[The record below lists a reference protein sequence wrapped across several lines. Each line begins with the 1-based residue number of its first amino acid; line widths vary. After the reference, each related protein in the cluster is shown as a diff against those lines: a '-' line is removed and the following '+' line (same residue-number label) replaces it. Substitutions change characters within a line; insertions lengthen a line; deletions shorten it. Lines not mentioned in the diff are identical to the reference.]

1 MRVSGQFTTGDAVA
15 WIGVASPSAPHRLE
29 SLVAGTFHIGRSKTC
44 HLRLGDD
51 SIPDLLA
58 VIVAD
63 RINARISCQSS
74 SPPVLLNGEPVQDAA
89 LSDGDLL
96 EAGPYSLVFQRL
108 RSGAASS
115 NLTDDHTVNESR
127 ATAAELVNALE
138 EELAVVEE
146 LEHTPAQGWQGL
158 AARLLEHDSTTP
170 EPEPRDVI
178 PIDDVH
184 CLLRKLEQ
192 GQQTLRLQQ
201 DAILQE
207 LAELK
212 QLNQQKRQAVPP
224 VEPPNVQNLE
234 PPTDSVVV
242 PIRPSGPLPPRRASA

>member
-1 MRVSGQFTTGDAVA
+1 MIITTEGDVRVSGQFTTGDAVA

-146 LEHTPAQGWQGL
+146 LDHSQTQGWQEM
-158 AARLLEHDSTTP
+158 ATRLVQEDLKHSEMSQR
-170 EPEPRDVI
+170 RDVI
-178 PIDDVH
+178 PIDDMH
-184 CLLRKLEQ
+184 SLLVKLEK
-192 GQQTLRLQQ
+192 GQQDLRLQQ
-201 DAILQE
+201 ESILQQLSE
-207 LAELK
+207 LRQLQSRLAESL
-212 QLNQQKRQAVPP
+212 LPAS
-224 VEPPNVQNLE
+224 E
-234 PPTDSVVV
+234 SVVS
-242 PIRPSGPLPPRRASA
+242 IRSTTPLPTRRASA